1 MVYRAVLVGKAA
13 AVVALIGGTLLVPL
27 SGVAQ
32 AAPLT
37 FTVTS
42 TNGTLNDAVPGN
54 GVCATPGGSPVCQPQ
69 GCHPRGER
77 QPGRGHHRLQRGHQ
91 RPVHAV
97 QRRHQPPR
105 ATPSACPTI
114 TEAVTIN
121 GSTQP
126 NAATIP
132 VRLDGGTNGI
142 QIALLVD
149 TGADGTVIKNLEVVR
164 NVAGI
169 HLRGN
174 GATVQGSW
182 IGTTFNGVLCPSSSS
197 CGNSSEGVWI
207 TGSNNAVGGTAV
219 AARNV
224 ISSNYRGVIIDASLS
239 GATADSNIVQGN
251 YIGTKPD
258 GTTAQGNAYGVEVW
272 VGGSGSE
279 ATGTT
284 LGGSVAGADNLI
296 SGNTYGIEVDGGS
309 GIIAGNTIG
318 LDKNGARLAN
328 AGQGVI
334 LQQDVH
340 DFVVGG
346 SATGDRNTISGNN
359 GSGLDIFGNAATTN
373 NVVVRGNYSGTA
385 TDETTSA
392 TNRNNNGNG
401 IGVSNGGTG
410 LQILDNVI
418 VKSGYEGISVS
429 GCSTCTPVSL
439 PGATIQGNRAGLDAT
454 GATAGNGIG
463 ASKSRTW
470 RGRRSPETCS
480 RGTATTA
487 CSSRPHPA

>member
-1 MVYRAVLVGKAA
+1 MIGPSRRFVVCRAVLVGKAA

-54 GVCATPGGSPVCQPQ
+54 GVCATPGGSPVCSLRAAIQ
-69 GCHPRGER
+69 EANAN
-77 QPGRGHHRLQRGHQ
+77 PGADTIVFNVSTNARFTLSNAGTSPEGYSLGL
-91 RPVHAV
+91 PA
-97 QRRHQPPR
+97 
-105 ATPSACPTI
+105 I
-114 TEAVTIN
+114 TETVTID

-207 TGSNNAVGGTAV
+207 TGSNNTVGGTAV

-258 GTTAQGNAYGVEVW
+258 GTTAQGNTYGVEVW

-284 LGGSVAGADNLI
+284 LGGSVAGAGNLI

-359 GSGLDIFGNAATTN
+359 GSGLTYSATRPPRTTSSYAATTSAPPPT
-373 NVVVRGNYSGTA
+373 VR
-385 TDETTSA
+385 
-392 TNRNNNGNG
+392 
-401 IGVSNGGTG
+401 
-410 LQILDNVI
+410 
-418 VKSGYEGISVS
+418 
-429 GCSTCTPVSL
+429 PVS
-439 PGATIQGNRAGLDAT
+439 PT
-454 GATAGNGIG
+454 GAT
-463 ASKSRTW
+463 
-470 RGRRSPETCS
+470 
-480 RGTATTA
+480 TATASLSPTA
-487 CSSRPHPA
+487 VPDCRSSTTSLPRAGPMASTSQGARPARPCHSLAP